1 MERCA
6 SLNSAHGHLIS
17 ALSVL
22 LEGFLI
28 AKDSEIRVG
37 CGRLQFDVLTLD
49 VVFAEADLEVSG
61 DHSATAGAT
70 HACSS
75 GVVIL
80 HAKHIEVFVRT
91 SRIVPLF

>member
-1 MERCA
+1 MM
-6 SLNSAHGHLIS
+6 
-17 ALSVL
+17 
-22 LEGFLI
+22 
-28 AKDSEIRVG
+28 AKEMEIRVG
-37 CGRLQFDVLTLD
+37 CAGLQFDVVTLD
-49 VVFAEADLEVSG
+49 VVFAEADLKVSG
-61 DHSATAGAT
+61 DQSATAGAT